1 MDSINLKINNI
12 KHIVSADLEIPLEKG
27 VYGIVGNNG
36 CGKSTVLLSLAQLIS
51 RHHLGILQK
60 EDFCHENSSIEYEY
74 EGQLDKWSCVQN
86 PNGELFWRCNDHQKA
101 TKFNGLYEGSL
112 FYGTR
117 FNDSRK
123 IDSLLE
129 QGKLKLTDIVDSDEY
144 VKEKMSFIL
153 HGNHDN
159 YQKLKR
165 IKNRHITKKLDLKN
179 APYFNEVNGA
189 LISQY
194 RMSSGECLLLSLLH
208 FVYNSIVRKSLN
220 KNQKILVLIDEIE
233 LALHPIAVSRLLD
246 LLNTLSKENEN
257 LVVLLTTHSPEVIR
271 KLKPSNLLKI
281 ENTQGVISLES
292 HCYPSYLIR
301 DVYSHDGY
309 DFLLLTEDVLAK
321 AIVDKIL
328 FNNKLTTSKLVHI
341 VPVGGWQN
349 VLTLHREL
357 LRWNV
362 LGLGKQIIS
371 ILDGDIKNDVPDEY
385 QDIKKLFLPIKSI
398 EKYLYE
404 VAVEK
409 SNPELRKI
417 LNDKYFTIHS
427 LDTLVMEHHK
437 RYPKQPKQPDK
448 KFYFGLKKDF
458 ESRGITEESF
468 ISNLVNDLLE
478 NVDFSGL
485 TANLTSLLK
494 KPAIA

>member
-12 KHIVSADLEIPLEKG
+12 KHIISADLDIPLEKG

-60 EDFCHENSSIEYEY
+60 EDFCFEKSSIEYDY
-74 EGQLDKWSCVQN
+74 KGQVDKWSCTQN
-86 PNGELFWRCNDHQKA
+86 GNNLFWRCNDHQKA
-101 TKFNGLYEGSL
+101 TRFNGLYEGSL

-129 QGKLKLTDIVDSDEY
+129 QGKIDLADIVDSDDY
-144 VKEKMSFIL
+144 VKKEMSFIL
-153 HGNHDN
+153 HGNHDH
-159 YQKLKR
+159 YKGLKR
-165 IKNRHITKKLDLKN
+165 IKNRHVTKDLGLKN
-179 APYFNEVNGA
+179 APYFNEVNES

-208 FVYNSIVRKSLN
+208 FVYNSIVRKTLS
-220 KNQKILVLIDEIE
+220 KEQKILVLIDEIE

-246 LLNTLSKENEN
+246 LLNVLSNENDN

-281 ENTQGVISLES
+281 ENEGGVISLES

-328 FNNKLTTSKLVHI
+328 FTNKLTTSKLVHI
-341 VPVGGWQN
+341 VPVGGWKN

-371 ILDGDIKNDVPDEY
+371 ILDGDIKDDVPVDFKE
-385 QDIKKLFLPIKSI
+385 IKKLFLPIKSI

-409 SNPELRKI
+409 SNPGLRKV
-417 LNDKYFTIHS
+417 LNDKYFTIKS

-437 RYPKQPKQPDK
+437 RYPLQPKQPDK
-448 KFYFGLKKDF
+448 RFYFGLKKDF
-458 ESRGITEESF
+458 ESRGISEESF
-468 ISNLVNDLLE
+468 INNLVDDLLE
-478 NVDFSGL
+478 NVDFSRLTKSLTQLLKL
-485 TANLTSLLK
+485 TAE
-494 KPAIA
+494 A

>member
-1 MDSINLKINNI
+1 MDSINVKISNI
-12 KHIVSADLEIPLEKG
+12 KHITSADLEIPLERG

-51 RHHLGILQK
+51 RYHLSILQK
-60 EDFCHENSSIEYEY
+60 EDFNLENSSIEYDY
-74 EGQLDKWSCVQN
+74 KGKVDKWSCIKKDDDF
-86 PNGELFWRCNDHQKA
+86 FWQCLGHRDA

-117 FNDSRK
+117 FNDSRR
-123 IDSLLE
+123 IDSLLDN
-129 QGKLKLTDIVDSDEY
+129 GDLKLTDIVGSDDY
-144 VKEKMSFIL
+144 VVEKMSFIL
-153 HGNHDN
+153 HGNYDHYKN
-159 YQKLKR
+159 LKR
-165 IKNRHITKKLDLKN
+165 IKNRHITKALGLKN
-179 APYFNEVNGA
+179 APYFNEVNGS

-208 FVYNSIVRKSLN
+208 FVYNSIVRRSLSTDH
-220 KNQKILVLIDEIE
+220 KILVLIDEIE

-246 LLNTLSKENEN
+246 LLKELTNENDN
-257 LVVLLTTHSPEVIR
+257 LVVILTTHSPEVIR

-281 ENTQGVISLES
+281 ENNDGTITLQS

-301 DVYSHDGY
+301 DVYSHDGF

-328 FNNKLTTSKLVHI
+328 LLNKLTSSRLIHI
-341 VPVGGWQN
+341 VPVGGWEN

-371 ILDGDIKNDVPDEY
+371 ILDGDIKNEVPNDFK
-385 QDIKKLFLPIKSI
+385 DIKKLFLPIKSI
-398 EKYLYE
+398 EKYLYS
-404 VAVEK
+404 VAVKK
-409 SNPELRKI
+409 SNPSLKKI
-417 LNDKYFTIHS
+417 LNDKYFTIKS
-427 LDTLVMEHHK
+427 LDALVMEHHK
-437 RYPKQPKQPDK
+437 RYPSEPKQADK

-458 ESRGITEESF
+458 ESRGISEESF
-468 ISNLVNDLLE
+468 INNLVDDLLE

-485 TANLTSLLK
+485 TASITSLLNK
-494 KPAIA
+494 SQEA